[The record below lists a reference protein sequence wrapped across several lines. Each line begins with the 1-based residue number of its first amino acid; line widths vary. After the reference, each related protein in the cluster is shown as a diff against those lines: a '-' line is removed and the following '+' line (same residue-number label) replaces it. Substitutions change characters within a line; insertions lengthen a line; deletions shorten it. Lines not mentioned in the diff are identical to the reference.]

1 MHFLKY
7 GVAPLQILMLPL
19 RASRERERGKEE
31 EETGDYPKNPGK
43 SAYEAQKAD
52 SEELMAIF
60 ERTYGKIKPRIG
72 GNDTRPKTAASEKP
86 FRLKEIKKLTS
97 YLLVDGYNIL
107 FSWESLRDLARE
119 NIDGARERLIQI
131 LSEYQANSEYR
142 IIAVFDAYKVPGHD
156 TEIFVQDGIHVV
168 FTKTAETADQ
178 YIEKTVEDLRRKYR
192 VTVSTSDGVEQII
205 IRSKDC
211 LLLSAKELEKDII
224 GARRRMEELLE
235 SQKKGS
241 RSFLLDTEAAEAM
254 KDLLHAENEGEK
266 KKSEGE
272 GDK

>member
-1 MHFLKY
+1 M
-7 GVAPLQILMLPL
+7 
-19 RASRERERGKEE
+19 
-31 EETGDYPKNPGK
+31 
-43 SAYEAQKAD
+43 
-52 SEELMAIF
+52 
-60 ERTYGKIKPRIG
+60 
-72 GNDTRPKTAASEKP
+72 
-86 FRLKEIKKLTS
+86 
-97 YLLVDGYNIL
+97 
-107 FSWESLRDLARE
+107 
-119 NIDGARERLIQI
+119 
-131 LSEYQANSEYR
+131 
-142 IIAVFDAYKVPGHD
+142 
-156 TEIFVQDGIHVV
+156 V